1 MVFAVPPARGEVVR
15 KQMLDRLFAALYAT
29 TDTRE
34 ATRLTTMIWGVWN
47 EADDPETNR
56 LLAEGRGA
64 MQKLE
69 LETALARF
77 NDVIARD
84 PDFAEGWNKRATLY
98 YVMGKFRAS
107 IKDIKEVL
115 AREPRHFG
123 ALAGLGMNY
132 EALGDDTAALSAWR
146 RALKANPHL
155 QDAAA
160 RIKVLET
167 TLRNRPI

>member
-15 KQMLDRLFAALYAT
+15 KMMLDRLFAALYAT
-29 TDTRE
+29 TDTQE

-56 LLAEGRGA
+56 LLTEGREA
-64 MQKLE
+64 MQQLDFEK
-69 LETALARF
+69 ALACF
-77 NDVIARD
+77 DAVIARD
-84 PDFAEGWNKRATLY
+84 PDFAEGWNERATLY

-115 AREPRHFG
+115 VREPRHFG

-132 EALGDDTAALSAWR
+132 EALGDDTAALNAWR
-146 RALKANPHL
+146 RALKVNPHL

-167 TLRNRPI
+167 TLMNRPI